1 MDKWP
6 IELKKD
12 MEQVFITSPELLEIL
27 KEEEELEDI
36 MNRQTYK
43 GDSVK

>member
-27 KEEEELEDI
+27 KEEEGLEDI

>member
-6 IELKKD
+6 LELKKD
-12 MEQVFITSPELLEIL
+12 MEQVFITSPKLLEIL
-27 KEEEELEDI
+27 KGEKELEDM

>member
-12 MEQVFITSPELLEIL
+12 MEYIFITSPELLEIL
-27 KEEEELEDI
+27 KEEKELEDM
-36 MNRQTYK
+36 MNRQTFN

>member
-12 MEQVFITSPELLEIL
+12 MEQVFITSPEPLEIL
-27 KEEEELEDI
+27 KEEKELEGM

-43 GDSVK
+43 GNSVK

>member
-12 MEQVFITSPELLEIL
+12 MEQVFITSPEPLEIL
-27 KEEEELEDI
+27 KEEEELEGM